1 MRKTLLSAILLII
14 AAGMMGC
21 GDSIVPCAV
30 DEECTIDTGGHGPDI
45 PMVCNTTVSP
55 QEKCDEMY
63 GWMDGFSFPIPIPI
77 PIPDCADYATTG
89 GVCEVSFDFPF

>member
-21 GDSIVPCAV
+21 ADSITPCAV
-30 DEECTIDTGGHGPDI
+30 PEDCIDTGGHGPEI
-45 PMVCNTTVSP
+45 PMECNLDVSP
-55 QEKCDEMY
+55 QEKCEDMY
-63 GWMDGFSFPIPIPI
+63 GWMDGFPFPIPIPI
-77 PIPDCADYATTG
+77 PIPDCAEYPTTG